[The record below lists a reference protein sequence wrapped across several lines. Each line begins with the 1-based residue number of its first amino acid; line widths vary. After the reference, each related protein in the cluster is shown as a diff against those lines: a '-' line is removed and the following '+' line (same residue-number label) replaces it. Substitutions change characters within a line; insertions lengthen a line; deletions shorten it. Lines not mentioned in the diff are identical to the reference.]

1 MNEPDKIVKG
11 SGKREVND
19 IVEDGFFLVF
29 PGWEDLPEGKR
40 EMNMRVRWCDKHGGG
55 NAWEESED
63 LWEDQGMRFR
73 KVSLNK

>member
-29 PGWEDLPEGKR
+29 PGWEDLPEGKSER
-40 EMNMRVRWCDKHGGG
+40 KRNEHEVRWCDKHGGG
-55 NAWEESED
+55 NA
-63 LWEDQGMRFR
+63 
-73 KVSLNK
+73 